1 MTSEET
7 ERKIGKPRV
16 YYIEVRNLSLTPSGW
31 KETSKIVV
39 RNQDPHSS
47 D

>member
-1 MTSEET
+1 MTSEEP

-16 YYIEVRNLSLTPSGW
+16 HYIEVRNLSPTATGW

-39 RNQDPHSS
+39 RNQDPQSS